1 MSHPMAHPRP
11 DLPCPTCRGMTPDP
25 TQSITFIIRIVTHL
39 IEAAAVLDDPHPG
52 GHDGPACE
60 AVRAD
65 LG

>member
-1 MSHPMAHPRP
+1 
-11 DLPCPTCRGMTPDP
+11 MTTDP